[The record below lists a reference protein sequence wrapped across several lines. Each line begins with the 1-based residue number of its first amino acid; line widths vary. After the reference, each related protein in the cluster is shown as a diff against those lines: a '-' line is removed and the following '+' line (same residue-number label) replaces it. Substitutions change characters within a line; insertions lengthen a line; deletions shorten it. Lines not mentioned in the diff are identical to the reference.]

1 MIWENRFRDKL
12 DAGLPTLGTRIHSSW
27 ATVVELVGYTGMYDY
42 IEFTAEYAPFDIF
55 TFEHLG
61 RAFNLYDLTGVIK
74 VGQESRAFQTAKAL
88 NSGFMGVNFADVRNA
103 ADAAACV
110 AMVRAETP
118 SLGGTRGVEQARDA
132 KHVLEVG
139 SPAWVEHTRRTV
151 VTLMIEKKEAV
162 EDVEGILDTEGV
174 DMIVFGARDY
184 ALSCGHVGQI
194 AHPAVL
200 EAQAHVFEEARKRR
214 IPVRG
219 EFDTLADAEKF
230 IEKGMRHINIGLD
243 LRILHNWWRDN
254 GKRLQEIYST
264 LGVESRLEA
273 VGGAR

>member
-1 MIWENRFRDKL
+1 MIWENRLRDKL

-27 ATVVELVGYTGMYDY
+27 ATIVELIGYTGMYDY
-42 IEFTAEYAPFDIF
+42 IEFTAEYAPFDIY
-55 TFEHLG
+55 TLEHLG
-61 RAFNLYDLTGVIK
+61 RAFNLYNITGVIK
-74 VGQESRAFQTAKAL
+74 VGQESRDFQTAKAL

-110 AMVRAETP
+110 ALVRAETP
-118 SLGGTRGVEQARDA
+118 ALGGTRGVEQARDA

-139 SPAWVEHTRRTV
+139 SPAWVEHTRRTI

-184 ALSCGHVGQI
+184 ALSCGHVGQLS
-194 AHPAVL
+194 HPAVV
-200 EAQAHVFEEARKRR
+200 EAQTHVLDEARKRG

-230 IEKGMRHINIGLD
+230 IEKGMRHVNIGLD

-254 GKRLQEIYST
+254 GKRLQEIYSA
-264 LGVESRLEA
+264 LGAEPQPET
-273 VGGAR
+273 VGGKR